1 LLIFGISI
9 LKKIINVFDILVIM
23 SKAVVFV
30 LAFLCLFVVT
40 IVIPALPPG
49 EILSSFVGITE
60 TTSILGISDAFIVS
74 GIINGLIWGTI
85 ILAIYAV
92 VSRPS
97 KKKRLP
103 PMIPP
108 SYPTAPL
115 PTPTQATTSVT
126 MSGKPQER
134 KRSPAVKKRK
144 TYIALDQDVETIEG
158 IGPTYGSKLRN
169 SGVRVV
175 DDLLR
180 AGATGRGR
188 RILANRVGVAQGT
201 LLKWVYRADFFRI
214 RGIGT
219 QYSALLES
227 AGVNTVTDLS
237 RRNPKNLYAKLREIN
252 RRKNLVRRVPPYR
265 TVQVWIRSAK
275 NLKRIVED

>member
-1 LLIFGISI
+1 
-9 LKKIINVFDILVIM
+9 M

-30 LAFLCLFVVT
+30 LAFLCLFAVT

-49 EILSSFVGITE
+49 DTISGFAGISE
-60 TTSILGISDAFIVS
+60 TTSVLGLSSAVIVN
-74 GIINGLIWGTI
+74 GIINGLVWGI
-85 ILAIYAV
+85 VILVIYALAT
-92 VSRPS
+92 RPS

-103 PMIPP
+103 PMMSP

-115 PTPTQATTSVT
+115 PIPTEDTESVT

-134 KRSPAVKKRK
+134 KLRPEVPKRR
-144 TYIALDQDVETIEG
+144 TYISLDQDVETIEG
-158 IGPTYGSKLRN
+158 IGPTYGNKLRN

-175 DDLLR
+175 GDLLR

-188 RILANRVGVAQGT
+188 RNLANRVGVAQGT

-227 AGVNTVTDLS
+227 VGVNTVTDLS
-237 RRNPKNLYAKLREIN
+237 RRNPKNLYAKMRTVNRE
-252 RRKNLVRRVPPYR
+252 KNLVRRVPPYR
-265 TVQVWIRSAK
+265 TVQVWIRNAK
-275 NLKRIVED
+275 NLQRIIVD